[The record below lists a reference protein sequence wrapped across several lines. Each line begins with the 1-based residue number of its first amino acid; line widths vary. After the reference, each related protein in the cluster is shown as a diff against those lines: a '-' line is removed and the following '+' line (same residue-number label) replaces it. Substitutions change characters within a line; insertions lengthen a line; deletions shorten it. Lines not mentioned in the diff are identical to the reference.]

1 MKCNLMVLASLCLS
15 INLTGQLQIGVKS
28 VYSINMT
35 SQSLKEFAPKNP
47 NLIYQIR
54 VDGIEPRKALGMS
67 IYVENDKLFFNSD
80 IMLTQTARQ
89 FILQS
94 TSYDMTPLDPEQAY
108 ETEEK
113 SAKLV
118 INSGYR
124 WWNLKI
130 GVGPEFSYNL
140 SKQQS
145 LTELEAFTMMDTKL
159 QSGFNFMVGY
169 ILKKHIHLDL
179 KYTYMFQD
187 ISHEFE
193 FESLPMEMRTNP
205 KFIEVGIGLF
215 L

>member
-1 MKCNLMVLASLCLS
+1 MVVALLCLT
-15 INLTGQLQIGVKS
+15 INLPGQIQIGIKS
-28 VYSINMT
+28 VYSKNLT
-35 SQSLKEFAPKNP
+35 TTALKEFMPKNP

-54 VDGIEPRKALGMS
+54 VDGIEPRKAFGLS
-67 IYVENDKLFFNSD
+67 VYVENDKLFFNSD
-80 IMLTQTARQ
+80 VMLSETKRQ

-94 TSYDMTPLDPEQAY
+94 VSYNMTPLDPEQVY
-108 ETEEK
+108 DTEEK
-113 SAKLV
+113 SAKLIV
-118 INSGYR
+118 NSGYR
-124 WWNLKI
+124 WWNLKV

-140 SKQQS
+140 SKRQS
-145 LTELEAFTMMDTKL
+145 LTELEAFTVMDSKL

-169 ILKKHIHLDL
+169 IFKKHIHLDL

-205 KFIEVGIGLF
+205 KFIEIGLGLF